1 MARRIAL
8 SGAWSNPESQAED
21 TMPLPPGYHPTEP
34 TVEMRREFRRRGDDL
49 RGAFG
54 ICRGL
59 LFGVTLWAIVWVVAV
74 SVGSTGDARDM
85 PRAPAAPIAATPHTT
100 VTIDRGGRT
109 YER

>member
-1 MARRIAL
+1 
-8 SGAWSNPESQAED
+8 
-21 TMPLPPGYHPTEP
+21 MPLPTGYHTTEP
-34 TVEMRREFRRRGDDL
+34 TIEMRREVRRRGDDL

-59 LFGVTLWAIVWVVAV
+59 LLGAALWAIVGVVAV
-74 SVGSTGDARDM
+74 SVGSTGDARDV